1 LEGRSNLFFFLQ
13 VRNSRSTSSTVLT
26 CEYQRVHA
34 SFFSTALLH
43 STFGVALRLS
53 LPSCSEHRLRIG
65 LPLLWDTLLAS
76 FSHYIKPTQ
85 SSLNNFNRIIVSQ
98 AHVDRYQPSGRF
110 LGRTSSTTTSALPR
124 RSSGS
129 SHLALWLH
137 FGTIIACGGGIE

>member
-53 LPSCSEHRLRIG
+53 LPSCSEHRWRMG
-65 LPLLWDTLLAS
+65 LPLLLGTLLAS
-76 FSHYIKPTQ
+76 FFTFYVLYKTTPQ
-85 SSLNNFNRIIVSQ
+85 SSLNNFIRIIVSQ

-110 LGRTSSTTTSALPR
+110 LGRAFNSTTSVLAQHCSAR
-124 RSSGS
+124 RTV
-129 SHLALWLH
+129 L
-137 FGTIIACGGGIE
+137 FGFTLERS